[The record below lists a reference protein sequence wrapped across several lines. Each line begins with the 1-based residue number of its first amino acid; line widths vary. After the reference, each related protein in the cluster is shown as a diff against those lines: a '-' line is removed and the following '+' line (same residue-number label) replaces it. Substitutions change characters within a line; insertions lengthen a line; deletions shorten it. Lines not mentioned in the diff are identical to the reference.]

1 MFARMFGKTRGNA
14 VEADKPVLESTG
26 HCPTCDQDVRFES
39 REVWL
44 RDFFFCTHCGS
55 IPRER
60 ALMRV
65 IESFYPGW
73 RDLTIH
79 ESSPGGRGASAKLAA
94 HCPAYLPSQFF
105 PDVAPGDAKNGMR
118 CENFEALSFA
128 DDSID
133 LHVSQD
139 VIEHVFDPRRAF
151 AEIARTLRPGGA
163 HVFTVPIVNRERPS
177 SRRARL
183 NPDGSIEHLHPPS
196 YHGNPISDEGV
207 LVTMDWGFDI
217 CRHIFE
223 ASGLFTHMIQIDDLS
238 QGIRAEFIEVLVT
251 VKPSSFLDESVQE

>member
-1 MFARMFGKTRGNA
+1 MFDRLFGRPKA
-14 VEADKPVLESTG
+14 IPVEADKPILESTG
-26 HCPTCDQDVRFES
+26 HCPTCDQNVRFES

-44 RDFFFCTHCGS
+44 RDFFFCTSCGS

-65 IESFYPGW
+65 IESFYPAW
-73 RDLTIH
+73 RELTVH
-79 ESSPGGRGASAKLAA
+79 ESSPGGRGASARLAEY
-94 HCPAYLPSQFF
+94 CPGYLPSQYF
-105 PDVAPGDAKNGMR
+105 PDVAPGEMKDGMR

-128 DDSID
+128 DASID

-139 VIEHVFDPRRAF
+139 VIEHVFDPARAF
-151 AEIARTLRPGGA
+151 SEIARTLRPGGA
-163 HVFTVPIVNRERPS
+163 HVFTVPIVNREKPS

-183 NPDGSIEHLHPPS
+183 NPDGSIEHLQPPS

-217 CRHIFE
+217 CQHIFD
-223 ASGLFTHMIQIDDLS
+223 ACGLFTYVIQIDDLS

-251 VKPSSFLDESVQE
+251 VKPAADVCELVP

>member
-1 MFARMFGKTRGNA
+1 MFERFFGKPKA
-14 VEADKPVLESTG
+14 EPVEADTFVLESNG
-26 HCPTCDQDVRFES
+26 FCPTCGHEVRFES
-39 REVWL
+39 RELWL
-44 RDFFFCTHCGS
+44 RDHFFCTNCGS

-65 IESFYPGW
+65 IESFYPRW
-73 RDLTIH
+73 RELTIH
-79 ESSPGGRGASAKLAA
+79 ESSPGGRGASARLAEL
-94 HCPAYLPSQFF
+94 CPGYLPSQYF
-105 PDVAPGDAKNGMR
+105 PDVPPGELKDGMR

-128 DDSID
+128 DESID

-139 VIEHVFDPRRAF
+139 VIEHVFDPRSAF
-151 AEIARTLRPGGA
+151 VEIARTLAPGGA
-163 HVFTVPIVNRERPS
+163 HIFTVPIVNREQPS
-177 SRRARL
+177 SRRARRT
-183 NPDGSIEHLHPPS
+183 PDGSIEHLQPPS

-223 ASGLFTHMIQIDDLS
+223 ACGLFTHVIQIDDLS

-251 VKPSSFLDESVQE
+251 VKPPTEAQEPVL